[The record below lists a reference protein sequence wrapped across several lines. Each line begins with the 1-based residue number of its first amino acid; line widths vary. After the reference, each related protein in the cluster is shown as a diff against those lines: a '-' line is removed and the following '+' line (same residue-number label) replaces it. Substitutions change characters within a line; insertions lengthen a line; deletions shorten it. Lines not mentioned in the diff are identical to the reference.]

1 MATLTWS
8 GPDGFDLRNIDFSNL
23 PNGYS
28 YTRSSS
34 LFVVKYNASGNTR
47 DEFRGTGFTYDAQGI
62 PTGGVVKSYAAILDG
77 DRVGYASGVNI
88 GVTSLVAAASTTSQ
102 SDDLR
107 VLRSALSGN
116 DRITGGNGND
126 RLEGFA
132 GNDIL
137 RGRGGA
143 DKLFGGTGADTF
155 TFKSVRES
163 TTTSSGRDTIY
174 DFSVS
179 QKDKIDLSTIDARTN
194 ASGNQAFSF
203 IGTGAFSG
211 KAGELR
217 YEKAP
222 SDTYISGDVNGDKV
236 ADFTIRLDDR
246 LTLSSN
252 YFVL

>member
-8 GPDGFDLRNIDFSNL
+8 GSNGFDLRNFNFSNL
-23 PNGYS
+23 ANGYS

-34 LFVVKYNASGNTR
+34 SFVVKYDASGSSR

-77 DRVGYASGVNI
+77 ERIGYATGVNI
-88 GVTSLVAAASTTSQ
+88 GVNSLVAAASTASQ
-102 SDDLR
+102 SDDFR

-116 DRITGGNGND
+116 DRITGGSGND

-137 RGRGGA
+137 WGRRGA
-143 DKLFGGTGADTF
+143 DKLLGGTGADTF
-155 TFKSVRES
+155 TFKSINDSS
-163 TTTSSGRDTIY
+163 TGSGRDTIY
-174 DFSVS
+174 DFSAN
-179 QKDKIDLSTIDARTN
+179 QKDRIDLSAIDARTN

-246 LTLSSN
+246 LTVTKS
-252 YFVL
+252 YFLL

>member
-1 MATLTWS
+1 MATLTWT
-8 GPDGFDLRNIDFSNL
+8 GPNGFDLRNFNFSNL
-23 PNGYS
+23 ADGYS

-34 LFVVKYNASGNTR
+34 LFVVRYDASGSSR

-62 PTGGVVKSYAAILDG
+62 PTGGVVSSYAAILDG
-77 DRVGYASGVNI
+77 DRIGYASGLNI
-88 GVTSLVAAASTTSQ
+88 SATSLVAAAATTSQ
-102 SDDLR
+102 ADDFR

-116 DRITGGNGND
+116 DRITGGSGND

-132 GNDIL
+132 GNDTLI
-137 RGRGGA
+137 GRWGG
-143 DKLFGGTGADTF
+143 DMLFGGTGADTF
-155 TFKSVRES
+155 TFKSVKDS
-163 TTTSSGRDTIY
+163 TTSLGRDTIY
-174 DFSVS
+174 DFSAS
-179 QKDKIDLSTIDARTN
+179 QKDKIDLSAIDARTD

-203 IGTGAFSG
+203 IGTAAFSG

-246 LTLSSN
+246 VTLLKT
-252 YFVL
+252 YFML